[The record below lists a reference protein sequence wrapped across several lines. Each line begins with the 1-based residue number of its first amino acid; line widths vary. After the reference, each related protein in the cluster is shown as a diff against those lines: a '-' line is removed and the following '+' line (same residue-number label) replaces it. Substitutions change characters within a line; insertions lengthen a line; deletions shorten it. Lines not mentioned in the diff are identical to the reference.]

1 MKLIQK
7 SFLILLLAGLASL
20 VSMRVV
26 FPNGANELVEGARVE
41 ASGSQSLPIAL
52 DRSVPIPVRKPQV
65 VDPDILARAVLVK
78 DYDSGLILLEKNRN
92 QLLPIASLTKLMTAI
107 VAKKALPFNEVVE
120 IKPEDLKIPTYRADF
135 IPGEKVTVKNLIE
148 AMLVS
153 SANDAAMALAR
164 IAGGG
169 NVQKFVAEMNAEARR
184 LGMRQTSFANPVGLD
199 DSGHYSTAVDL
210 AKLVEEF
217 LRYPELL
224 EIVGKKSA
232 VIQAVNGKGKY
243 FLTTTNKL
251 MISNPE
257 VIGLKTGYT
266 DEARGN
272 LIIFADL
279 ARSDVAAMGKYYS
292 IILGSEDRERE
303 MKTVMNWIRENYQ
316 WPK

>member
-1 MKLIQK
+1 
-7 SFLILLLAGLASL
+7 
-20 VSMRVV
+20 MRGIV
-26 FPNGANELVEGARVE
+26 PNVGKERVEGAVVE
-41 ASGSQSLPIAL
+41 AAANRSLPIAV
-52 DRSVPIPVRKPQV
+52 DRSVPIPVLKAV
-65 VDPDILARAVLVK
+65 VRDPDILARAVLVK

-120 IKPEDLKIPTYRADF
+120 IELLDLKTAPYRVDF
-135 IPGEKVTVKNLIE
+135 AVGEKVTVKNLLE

-169 NVQKFVAEMNAEARR
+169 NVQKFVSEMNAEARR
-184 LGMRQTSFANPVGLD
+184 LGMRQTNFANPVGFD
-199 DSGHYSTAVDL
+199 DPGHFSTAVDL

-217 LRYPELL
+217 LQYPELL
-224 EIVGKKSA
+224 EIVGKKS
-232 VIQAVNGKGKY
+232 VLVQAVNGRGKH

-251 MISNPE
+251 MISHE
-257 VIGLKTGYT
+257 EIVGLKTGYT
-266 DEARGN
+266 EEARGN
-272 LIIFADL
+272 LIIFVDL
-279 ARSDVAAMGKYYS
+279 ERSGEGRTGKYYS

-303 MKTVMNWIRENYQ
+303 MKTVMNWIKDNYQ